1 MENIIKVDARGLSC
15 PQPVLMAME
24 ALKKNAECYEILVDN
39 HTAQQN
45 VTRCLTKAG
54 KKVSCTEAGDDITPV
69 AE

>member
-1 MENIIKVDARGLSC
+1 MDTVKVDARGLSC
-15 PQPVLMAME
+15 PQPVILTMD
-24 ALKKNAECYEILVDN
+24 ALKKGAARYEILVDN

-54 KKVSCTEAGDDITPV
+54 KKVSCTEAGDDITLV